1 MKQGTTYKLIVSID
15 KVTDIDT
22 VDSVIFTFADFS
34 KTKILQKTYPAD
46 VKYIEKKFNILLTQE
61 DTVNLAGKGYI
72 EAQINFKNKSVA
84 KTEISRYSSK
94 DTLATEFVECNTP
107 NDLELNSINLDIEG
121 ELIYAK
127 DGVTF
132 IPNVSESGEISWS
145 NNGDLKN
152 PEPRNIK
159 GPQGV
164 QGEQGEKGEKG
175 DKGDTGEQGEKGEK
189 GDKGD
194 TGEQGEKGEKGDKG
208 DTGERGEKGEK
219 GDKGD
224 TGERGEKGE
233 KGDKGD
239 TGERGEKGEKGDT
252 PVKGVDYFTESD
264 IEEFSEN
271 FATKEELN
279 AFKEEADKIYA
290 TKDETSEI
298 NKKAALIF
306 DTLYLK
312 NAKNIEI
319 EGSTSQNTSPNPDF
333 PQEIVSLR
341 GDYNLKVIAND
352 EKYNKDFTLT
362 LPEMNKIG
370 DYADKLYFDE
380 KWKIS
385 KNIEGKILNGSE
397 NIETIT
403 SAYELTTRI
412 WYKNL
417 FEKNMM
423 KGYGLCERLPYKN
436 NWIKDEIGFYVE
448 QASVVFRFPK
458 SNIGTTVNEVKN
470 YFSENNTKIIGVLE
484 SKYDTDISSELASQL
499 DELVEYTIQLDLLD
513 LEYSIE

>member
-61 DTVNLAGKGYI
+61 DTVSLAGKGYI

-94 DTLATEFVECNTP
+94 DTLATEFVEGNTP

-132 IPNVSESGEISWS
+132 IPNVSENGEISWS

-175 DKGDTGEQGEKGEK
+175 EQGP
-189 GDKGD
+189 
-194 TGEQGEKGEKGDKG
+194 QGERGPQGEKGDKG

-239 TGERGEKGEKGDT
+239 TG
-252 PVKGVDYFTESD
+252 
-264 IEEFSEN
+264 
-271 FATKEELN
+271 
-279 AFKEEADKIYA
+279 ADGY
-290 TKDETSEI
+290 
-298 NKKAALIF
+298 
-306 DTLYLK
+306 
-312 NAKNIEI
+312 
-319 EGSTSQNTSPNPDF
+319 SP
-333 PQEIVSLR
+333 S
-341 GDYNLKVIAND
+341 
-352 EKYNKDFTLT
+352 
-362 LPEMNKIG
+362 
-370 DYADKLYFDE
+370 
-380 KWKIS
+380 
-385 KNIEGKILNGSE
+385 
-397 NIETIT
+397 
-403 SAYELTTRI
+403 
-412 WYKNL
+412 
-417 FEKNMM
+417 
-423 KGYGLCERLPYKN
+423 
-436 NWIKDEIGFYVE
+436 
-448 QASVVFRFPK
+448 ASVVRGEGK
-458 SNIGTTVNEVKN
+458 ATITITDKNGTTSADVFDGQENAIETVKVNGEALPIQDKAVNIDLSDYAKSADVN
-470 YFSENNTKIIGVLE
+470 KSLGGKVDKAEGMGLSQNSYTTTEKTKLSGIAEGANKTTV
-484 SKYDTDISSELASQL
+484 TASAETL
-499 DELVEYTIQLDLLD
+499 TIT
-513 LEYSIE
+513 IN

>member
-61 DTVNLAGKGYI
+61 DTVSLAGKGYI

-94 DTLATEFVECNTP
+94 DTLATEFVEGNTP

-164 QGEQGEKGEKG
+164 QGE
-175 DKGDTGEQGEKGEK
+175 
-189 GDKGD
+189 
-194 TGEQGEKGEKGDKG
+194 
-208 DTGERGEKGEK
+208 RGEKGEK

-239 TGERGEKGEKGDT
+239 TG
-252 PVKGVDYFTESD
+252 
-264 IEEFSEN
+264 
-271 FATKEELN
+271 
-279 AFKEEADKIYA
+279 ADGY
-290 TKDETSEI
+290 
-298 NKKAALIF
+298 
-306 DTLYLK
+306 
-312 NAKNIEI
+312 
-319 EGSTSQNTSPNPDF
+319 SP
-333 PQEIVSLR
+333 S
-341 GDYNLKVIAND
+341 
-352 EKYNKDFTLT
+352 
-362 LPEMNKIG
+362 
-370 DYADKLYFDE
+370 
-380 KWKIS
+380 
-385 KNIEGKILNGSE
+385 
-397 NIETIT
+397 
-403 SAYELTTRI
+403 
-412 WYKNL
+412 
-417 FEKNMM
+417 
-423 KGYGLCERLPYKN
+423 
-436 NWIKDEIGFYVE
+436 
-448 QASVVFRFPK
+448 ASVVRGEGK
-458 SNIGTTVNEVKN
+458 ATITITDKNGTTRADVFDGQENAIETVKVNGEALPIQNKAVNIDLSDYAKSADVN
-470 YFSENNTKIIGVLE
+470 KSLGGKVDKAEGMGLSQNSYTTTEKTKLSGIAEGANKTTV
-484 SKYDTDISSELASQL
+484 TASAETL
-499 DELVEYTIQLDLLD
+499 TIT
-513 LEYSIE
+513 IN

>member
-1 MKQGTTYKLIVSID
+1 MA
-15 KVTDIDT
+15 
-22 VDSVIFTFADFS
+22 VDNVAR
-34 KTKILQKTYPAD
+34 A
-46 VKYIEKKFNILLTQE
+46 
-61 DTVNLAGKGYI
+61 LAGK
-72 EAQINFKNKSVA
+72 ALN
-84 KTEISRYSSK
+84 TE
-94 DTLATEFVECNTP
+94 N
-107 NDLELNSINLDIEG
+107 
-121 ELIYAK
+121 
-127 DGVTF
+127 
-132 IPNVSESGEISWS
+132 
-145 NNGDLKN
+145 
-152 PEPRNIK
+152 
-159 GPQGV
+159 
-164 QGEQGEKGEKG
+164 
-175 DKGDTGEQGEKGEK
+175 
-189 GDKGD
+189 
-194 TGEQGEKGEKGDKG
+194 
-208 DTGERGEKGEK
+208 
-219 GDKGD
+219 
-224 TGERGEKGE
+224 
-233 KGDKGD
+233 
-239 TGERGEKGEKGDT
+239 
-252 PVKGVDYFTESD
+252 
-264 IEEFSEN
+264 
-271 FATKEELN
+271 
-279 AFKEEADKIYA
+279 
-290 TKDETSEI
+290 I
-298 NKKAALIF
+298 NKKSEVVF
-306 DTLYLK
+306 DALYLK

-397 NIETIT
+397 NVDSIS

-412 WYKNL
+412 MYKNL

-436 NWIKDEIGFYVE
+436 IWLKDEIGFYVE
-448 QASVVFRFPK
+448 QASVIFRFPK

-470 YFSENNTKIIGVLE
+470 YLSENNTKIIGVLE

>member
-61 DTVNLAGKGYI
+61 DTVSLAGKGYI

-164 QGEQGEKGEKG
+164 QGE
-175 DKGDTGEQGEKGEK
+175 
-189 GDKGD
+189 
-194 TGEQGEKGEKGDKG
+194 
-208 DTGERGEKGEK
+208 RGEKGEK

-224 TGERGEKGE
+224 TG
-233 KGDKGD
+233 
-239 TGERGEKGEKGDT
+239 
-252 PVKGVDYFTESD
+252 
-264 IEEFSEN
+264 
-271 FATKEELN
+271 
-279 AFKEEADKIYA
+279 ADGY
-290 TKDETSEI
+290 
-298 NKKAALIF
+298 
-306 DTLYLK
+306 
-312 NAKNIEI
+312 
-319 EGSTSQNTSPNPDF
+319 SP
-333 PQEIVSLR
+333 S
-341 GDYNLKVIAND
+341 
-352 EKYNKDFTLT
+352 
-362 LPEMNKIG
+362 
-370 DYADKLYFDE
+370 
-380 KWKIS
+380 
-385 KNIEGKILNGSE
+385 
-397 NIETIT
+397 
-403 SAYELTTRI
+403 
-412 WYKNL
+412 
-417 FEKNMM
+417 
-423 KGYGLCERLPYKN
+423 
-436 NWIKDEIGFYVE
+436 
-448 QASVVFRFPK
+448 ASVVRGEGK
-458 SNIGTTVNEVKN
+458 VTITIADKNGTTSADVFDGQENAIETVKVNGEALPIQDKAVNIDLSDYAKSADVN
-470 YFSENNTKIIGVLE
+470 KSLGGKVDKAEGMGLSQNSYTTTEKTKLSGIAEGANKTTV
-484 SKYDTDISSELASQL
+484 TASAETL
-499 DELVEYTIQLDLLD
+499 TIT
-513 LEYSIE
+513 IN

>member
-175 DKGDTGEQGEKGEK
+175 DKGDTGEQ
-189 GDKGD
+189 
-194 TGEQGEKGEKGDKG
+194 
-208 DTGERGEKGEK
+208 
-219 GDKGD
+219 
-224 TGERGEKGE
+224 GEKGE

-448 QASVVFRFPK
+448 QVSVVFRFPK

>member
-22 VDSVIFTFADFS
+22 VDSIIFTFADFS

-61 DTVNLAGKGYI
+61 DTVSLAGKGYI

-159 GPQGV
+159 GPQG
-164 QGEQGEKGEKG
+164 
-175 DKGDTGEQGEKGEK
+175 
-189 GDKGD
+189 
-194 TGEQGEKGEKGDKG
+194 
-208 DTGERGEKGEK
+208 ERGPQ
-219 GDKGD
+219 
-224 TGERGEKGE
+224 GE

-306 DTLYLK
+306 DALYLK

-397 NIETIT
+397 NVESI
-403 SAYELTTRI
+403 SSGYELTTRL

-436 NWIKDEIGFYVE
+436 NWLKDEIGFYVE
-448 QASVVFRFPK
+448 QTSVVFRFPK

-470 YFSENNTKIIGVLE
+470 YLSENNTKIIGVLE

>member
-34 KTKILQKTYPAD
+34 KTKMLQKTYPAD

-61 DTVNLAGKGYI
+61 DTVSLAGKGYV

-94 DTLATEFVECNTP
+94 DTLATEFVEGNTP
-107 NDLELNSINLDIEG
+107 DDLELNSINLDIEG

-132 IPNVSESGEISWS
+132 IPNVNENGEISWS

-159 GPQGV
+159 GPQGP
-164 QGEQGEKGEKG
+164 Q
-175 DKGDTGEQGEKGEK
+175 
-189 GDKGD
+189 
-194 TGEQGEKGEKGDKG
+194 
-208 DTGERGEKGEK
+208 GERGEKGEK
-219 GDKGD
+219 G
-224 TGERGEKGE
+224 EKGE
-233 KGDKGD
+233 QGPQ
-239 TGERGEKGEKGDT
+239 GEKGDT

-306 DTLYLK
+306 DALYLK

-397 NIETIT
+397 NVDSIT

-412 WYKNL
+412 MYKNL

-436 NWIKDEIGFYVE
+436 IWSKDEIGFYVE
-448 QASVVFRFPK
+448 QASVVFRFSK

>member
-61 DTVNLAGKGYI
+61 DTVSLAGKGYV

-94 DTLATEFVECNTP
+94 DTLATEFVEGNTP

-164 QGEQGEKGEKG
+164 QGE
-175 DKGDTGEQGEKGEK
+175 
-189 GDKGD
+189 
-194 TGEQGEKGEKGDKG
+194 
-208 DTGERGEKGEK
+208 RGEKGEK

-239 TGERGEKGEKGDT
+239 TG
-252 PVKGVDYFTESD
+252 
-264 IEEFSEN
+264 
-271 FATKEELN
+271 
-279 AFKEEADKIYA
+279 ADGY
-290 TKDETSEI
+290 
-298 NKKAALIF
+298 
-306 DTLYLK
+306 
-312 NAKNIEI
+312 
-319 EGSTSQNTSPNPDF
+319 SP
-333 PQEIVSLR
+333 S
-341 GDYNLKVIAND
+341 
-352 EKYNKDFTLT
+352 
-362 LPEMNKIG
+362 
-370 DYADKLYFDE
+370 
-380 KWKIS
+380 
-385 KNIEGKILNGSE
+385 
-397 NIETIT
+397 
-403 SAYELTTRI
+403 
-412 WYKNL
+412 
-417 FEKNMM
+417 
-423 KGYGLCERLPYKN
+423 
-436 NWIKDEIGFYVE
+436 
-448 QASVVFRFPK
+448 ASVVRGEGK
-458 SNIGTTVNEVKN
+458 ATITITDKNGTTRADVFDGQENEIETVKVNGEALPIQNKAVNIELSDYAKSADVNKSLGDKVDKAEGMGLSQNN
-470 YFSENNTKIIGVLE
+470 YTTTEKTKLSGIAEGANKTTV
-484 SKYDTDISSELASQL
+484 TASAETL
-499 DELVEYTIQLDLLD
+499 TIT
-513 LEYSIE
+513 IN

>member
-22 VDSVIFTFADFS
+22 VDSIIFTFADFS

-61 DTVNLAGKGYI
+61 DTVSLAGKGYI

-94 DTLATEFVECNTP
+94 DTLATEFVEGNTP

-159 GPQGV
+159 GPQGER
-164 QGEQGEKGEKG
+164 GEKGEKGEKG
-175 DKGDTGEQGEKGEK
+175 DKGDTGERGEKGK
-189 GDKGD
+189 
-194 TGEQGEKGEKGDKG
+194 KGDKG

-239 TGERGEKGEKGDT
+239 TG
-252 PVKGVDYFTESD
+252 
-264 IEEFSEN
+264 
-271 FATKEELN
+271 
-279 AFKEEADKIYA
+279 ADGY
-290 TKDETSEI
+290 
-298 NKKAALIF
+298 
-306 DTLYLK
+306 
-312 NAKNIEI
+312 
-319 EGSTSQNTSPNPDF
+319 SP
-333 PQEIVSLR
+333 S
-341 GDYNLKVIAND
+341 
-352 EKYNKDFTLT
+352 
-362 LPEMNKIG
+362 
-370 DYADKLYFDE
+370 
-380 KWKIS
+380 
-385 KNIEGKILNGSE
+385 
-397 NIETIT
+397 
-403 SAYELTTRI
+403 
-412 WYKNL
+412 
-417 FEKNMM
+417 
-423 KGYGLCERLPYKN
+423 
-436 NWIKDEIGFYVE
+436 
-448 QASVVFRFPK
+448 ASVVRGEGK
-458 SNIGTTVNEVKN
+458 ATITITDKNGTTRADVFDGQENAIETVKVNGEALPIQNKAVNIDLSDYAKSADVN
-470 YFSENNTKIIGVLE
+470 KSLGGKVDKAEGMGLSQNSYTTTEKTKLSGIAEGANKTTV
-484 SKYDTDISSELASQL
+484 TASAETL
-499 DELVEYTIQLDLLD
+499 TIT
-513 LEYSIE
+513 IN

>member
-61 DTVNLAGKGYI
+61 DTVSLAGKGYV

-94 DTLATEFVECNTP
+94 DTLATEFVEGNTP

-164 QGEQGEKGEKG
+164 QGEQGPQGEKG
-175 DKGDTGEQGEKGEK
+175 DKGDTGERGEKGK
-189 GDKGD
+189 
-194 TGEQGEKGEKGDKG
+194 KGDKG

-239 TGERGEKGEKGDT
+239 TG
-252 PVKGVDYFTESD
+252 
-264 IEEFSEN
+264 
-271 FATKEELN
+271 
-279 AFKEEADKIYA
+279 ADGY
-290 TKDETSEI
+290 
-298 NKKAALIF
+298 
-306 DTLYLK
+306 
-312 NAKNIEI
+312 
-319 EGSTSQNTSPNPDF
+319 SP
-333 PQEIVSLR
+333 S
-341 GDYNLKVIAND
+341 
-352 EKYNKDFTLT
+352 
-362 LPEMNKIG
+362 
-370 DYADKLYFDE
+370 
-380 KWKIS
+380 
-385 KNIEGKILNGSE
+385 
-397 NIETIT
+397 
-403 SAYELTTRI
+403 
-412 WYKNL
+412 
-417 FEKNMM
+417 
-423 KGYGLCERLPYKN
+423 
-436 NWIKDEIGFYVE
+436 
-448 QASVVFRFPK
+448 ASVVRGEGK
-458 SNIGTTVNEVKN
+458 ATITITDKNGTTRADVFDGQENAIETVKVNGEALPIQNKAVNIDLSDYAKSADVN
-470 YFSENNTKIIGVLE
+470 KSLGGKVDKAEGMGLSQNSYTTTEKTKLSGIAEGANRTTV
-484 SKYDTDISSELASQL
+484 TASAETL
-499 DELVEYTIQLDLLD
+499 TIT
-513 LEYSIE
+513 IN

>member
-61 DTVNLAGKGYI
+61 DTVSLAGKGYI

-84 KTEISRYSSK
+84 KTEISRYSNK
-94 DTLATEFVECNTP
+94 DTLATEFVEGNTP

-164 QGEQGEKGEKG
+164 QGE
-175 DKGDTGEQGEKGEK
+175 
-189 GDKGD
+189 
-194 TGEQGEKGEKGDKG
+194 
-208 DTGERGEKGEK
+208 RGEKGEK

-239 TGERGEKGEKGDT
+239 TG
-252 PVKGVDYFTESD
+252 
-264 IEEFSEN
+264 
-271 FATKEELN
+271 
-279 AFKEEADKIYA
+279 ADGY
-290 TKDETSEI
+290 
-298 NKKAALIF
+298 
-306 DTLYLK
+306 
-312 NAKNIEI
+312 
-319 EGSTSQNTSPNPDF
+319 SP
-333 PQEIVSLR
+333 S
-341 GDYNLKVIAND
+341 
-352 EKYNKDFTLT
+352 
-362 LPEMNKIG
+362 
-370 DYADKLYFDE
+370 
-380 KWKIS
+380 
-385 KNIEGKILNGSE
+385 
-397 NIETIT
+397 
-403 SAYELTTRI
+403 
-412 WYKNL
+412 
-417 FEKNMM
+417 
-423 KGYGLCERLPYKN
+423 
-436 NWIKDEIGFYVE
+436 
-448 QASVVFRFPK
+448 ASVVRGEGK
-458 SNIGTTVNEVKN
+458 ATITITDKNGTTRADVFDGQENAIETVKVNGEALPIQNKAVNIDLSDYAKSADVN
-470 YFSENNTKIIGVLE
+470 KSLGGKVDKAEGMGLSQNSYTTTEKTKLSGIAEGANKTTV
-484 SKYDTDISSELASQL
+484 TASAETL
-499 DELVEYTIQLDLLD
+499 TIT
-513 LEYSIE
+513 IN

>member
-61 DTVNLAGKGYI
+61 DTVSLAGKGYV

-94 DTLATEFVECNTP
+94 DTLATEFVEGNTP

-175 DKGDTGEQGEKGEK
+175 DKGDTGE
-189 GDKGD
+189 
-194 TGEQGEKGEKGDKG
+194 
-208 DTGERGEKGEK
+208 RGEKGEK

-224 TGERGEKGE
+224 TG
-233 KGDKGD
+233 
-239 TGERGEKGEKGDT
+239 
-252 PVKGVDYFTESD
+252 
-264 IEEFSEN
+264 
-271 FATKEELN
+271 
-279 AFKEEADKIYA
+279 ADGY
-290 TKDETSEI
+290 
-298 NKKAALIF
+298 
-306 DTLYLK
+306 
-312 NAKNIEI
+312 
-319 EGSTSQNTSPNPDF
+319 SP
-333 PQEIVSLR
+333 S
-341 GDYNLKVIAND
+341 
-352 EKYNKDFTLT
+352 
-362 LPEMNKIG
+362 
-370 DYADKLYFDE
+370 
-380 KWKIS
+380 
-385 KNIEGKILNGSE
+385 
-397 NIETIT
+397 
-403 SAYELTTRI
+403 
-412 WYKNL
+412 
-417 FEKNMM
+417 
-423 KGYGLCERLPYKN
+423 
-436 NWIKDEIGFYVE
+436 
-448 QASVVFRFPK
+448 ASVVRGEGK
-458 SNIGTTVNEVKN
+458 ATITITDKNGTTRADVFDGQENAIETVKVNGEALPIQNKAVNIDLSDYAKSADVN
-470 YFSENNTKIIGVLE
+470 KSLSGKVDKAEGMGLSQNSYTTTEKTKLSGIAEGANKTTV
-484 SKYDTDISSELASQL
+484 TASAETL
-499 DELVEYTIQLDLLD
+499 TIT
-513 LEYSIE
+513 IN

>member
-61 DTVNLAGKGYI
+61 DTVSLAGKGYI

-94 DTLATEFVECNTP
+94 DTLATEFVEGNTP

-175 DKGDTGEQGEKGEK
+175 DKGDTGE
-189 GDKGD
+189 
-194 TGEQGEKGEKGDKG
+194 
-208 DTGERGEKGEK
+208 RGEKGEK

-224 TGERGEKGE
+224 TG
-233 KGDKGD
+233 
-239 TGERGEKGEKGDT
+239 
-252 PVKGVDYFTESD
+252 
-264 IEEFSEN
+264 
-271 FATKEELN
+271 
-279 AFKEEADKIYA
+279 ADGY
-290 TKDETSEI
+290 
-298 NKKAALIF
+298 
-306 DTLYLK
+306 
-312 NAKNIEI
+312 
-319 EGSTSQNTSPNPDF
+319 SP
-333 PQEIVSLR
+333 S
-341 GDYNLKVIAND
+341 
-352 EKYNKDFTLT
+352 
-362 LPEMNKIG
+362 
-370 DYADKLYFDE
+370 
-380 KWKIS
+380 
-385 KNIEGKILNGSE
+385 
-397 NIETIT
+397 
-403 SAYELTTRI
+403 
-412 WYKNL
+412 
-417 FEKNMM
+417 
-423 KGYGLCERLPYKN
+423 
-436 NWIKDEIGFYVE
+436 
-448 QASVVFRFPK
+448 ASVVRGEGK
-458 SNIGTTVNEVKN
+458 ATITITDKNGTTRADVFDGQENAIETVKVNGEALPIQNKAVNIDLSDYAKSADVN
-470 YFSENNTKIIGVLE
+470 KSLGGKVDKAEGMGLSQNSYTTTEKTKLSGIAEGANKTTV
-484 SKYDTDISSELASQL
+484 TASAETL
-499 DELVEYTIQLDLLD
+499 TIT
-513 LEYSIE
+513 IN